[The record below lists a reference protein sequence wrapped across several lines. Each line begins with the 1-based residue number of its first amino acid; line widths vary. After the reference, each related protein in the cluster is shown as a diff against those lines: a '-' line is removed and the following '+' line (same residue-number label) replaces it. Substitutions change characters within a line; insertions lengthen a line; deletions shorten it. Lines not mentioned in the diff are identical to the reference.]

1 MVTFHVVQMDYLS
14 LRRYL
19 LMALIYHLAIPK
31 DWEQALESGEY
42 APASLQSEGFIHA
55 SVKEEL
61 IPSARIHFLEY
72 DSLVILVMAEKKVKH
87 LLKWE
92 PAREGKLFPHIYGK
106 ISLER
111 IENTYLMIRD
121 KQGEWQ
127 WMKG

>member
-1 MVTFHVVQMDYLS
+1 
-14 LRRYL
+14 
-19 LMALIYHLAIPK
+19 MALIYHLATSK
-31 DWEQALESGEY
+31 DWENALESGAY

-61 IPSARIHFLEY
+61 IPSAQIHFQ
-72 DSLVILVMAEKKVKH
+72 DQTSLVILVISEKKVKH

-92 PAREGKLFPHIYGK
+92 PAREGKLFPHIYGA

-121 KQGEWQ
+121 KEGEWQ